1 MSTSTISDRNVQ
13 IDLYFMEQNLRRIVF
28 GNLEGIN
35 IDWHDFEFL
44 GIVSIPARMSFYV
57 LV

>member
-44 GIVSIPARMSFYV
+44 GIASIPARMSFYV